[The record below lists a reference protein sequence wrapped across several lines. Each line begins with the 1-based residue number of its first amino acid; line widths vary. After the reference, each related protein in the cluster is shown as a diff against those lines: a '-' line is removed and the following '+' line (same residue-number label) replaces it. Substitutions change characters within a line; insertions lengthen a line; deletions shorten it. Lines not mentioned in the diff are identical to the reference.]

1 MYYIKNNF
9 LKIKKYYFNII
20 LTKKYFL
27 KNTTTFLKTL
37 KKIHQRF
44 KKVFFFLKNNTK
56 RIFLVFFI
64 RLVGLDGTQS
74 IRTCR
79 DGL

>member
-44 KKVFFFLKNNTK
+44 KKVFFFLKE
-56 RIFLVFFI
+56 
-64 RLVGLDGTQS
+64 
-74 IRTCR
+74 
-79 DGL
+79 